1 MKPSERAKK
10 IGFKSLKQLSM
21 ILEVTEQTVI
31 NKSKNKE
38 EFDILLI
45 GAKHKLTIA
54 EIEFYQECAE
64 RENLSFNEWF
74 KRRNEI

>member
-1 MKPSERAKK
+1 MKPSQKAKK
-10 IGFKSLKQLSM
+10 IGFKSLKQLAM
-21 ILEVTEQTVI
+21 ILDVTEQTVI
-31 NKSKNKE
+31 NKSKSNE